1 MAMEAPQADHR
12 HARLLPLAALV
23 VGNVALALGPW
34 FVRLADSGP
43 VSAGFWRVALALPL
57 LVLLARGNRQRLG
70 GLRGGMMVAVLVGG
84 VLFGLDVAS
93 WHLGIGLTRMA
104 NATLFG
110 NAGSLILMV
119 WGFVAWRRLPRGREW
134 PALVAALGGAAILMG
149 RSFEISPA
157 TLAGDLFC
165 LLAGVLYAGYLLILR
180 DARKAMGSWALLA
193 WSSLGSAPVLLGIAL
208 ALGEPVWPGN
218 WAPILGLVVTSQ
230 LIGQGLLV
238 YALKHFSPLVIGIA
252 LLTQP
257 AVAALVGWL
266 AFDELLTLVDVV
278 GVALVGSA
286 LVLAKVGESPPPRS
300 GEERRRQGIDVA
312 RTR

>member
-1 MAMEAPQADHR
+1 MEAPR
-12 HARLLPLAALV
+12 SRLLPLAALV
-23 VGNVALALGPW
+23 VGNIALALGPW

-43 VSAGFWRVALALPL
+43 VSAGFWRVALALPM
-57 LVLLARGNRQRLG
+57 LVLLARANRQALG
-70 GLRGGMMVAVLVGG
+70 GMSRGIIAAVLVGG

-93 WHLGIGLTRMA
+93 WHIGIGLTRMT

-134 PALVAALGGAAILMG
+134 PAMAAAIGGAAILMG
-149 RSFEISPA
+149 HSFEISPA

-165 LLAGVLYAGYLLILR
+165 LLAGVLYAGYLLILQG
-180 DARKAMGSWALLA
+180 ARKALGSWALLV

-208 ALGEPVWPGN
+208 ALGEPVWPTN

-238 YALKHFSPLVIGIA
+238 YALKHFAPLVIGIA

-266 AFDELLTLVDVV
+266 SFGEVLTPLDLL

-286 LVLAKVGESPPPRS
+286 LVMAKVTGESTAPKAADTI
-300 GEERRRQGIDVA
+300 GA
-312 RTR
+312 

>member
-1 MAMEAPQADHR
+1 MEAPAER
-12 HARLLPLAALV
+12 ARLAPLAALV

-43 VSAGFWRVALALPL
+43 VSAGFWRVALALPVF
-57 LVLLARGNRQRLG
+57 VLLARTSGQRLG
-70 GLRGGMMVAVLVGG
+70 GIPRGTILAVLAGG

-93 WHLGIGLTRMA
+93 WHIGIGLTRMA

-119 WGFVAWRRLPRGREW
+119 WGFIAWRRLPRGREW
-134 PALVAALGGAAILMG
+134 PAMAAAIGGAAILMG
-149 RSFEISPA
+149 HSFEISPA

-165 LLAGVLYAGYLLILR
+165 LLAGVLYAGYLLILQG
-180 DARKAMGSWALLA
+180 ARKALGGWALLA

-208 ALGEPVWPGN
+208 MLGEPVRPHD

-230 LIGQGLLV
+230 LVGQGLLV

-266 AFDELLTLVDVV
+266 SFDEVLTPLELL

-286 LVLAKVGESPPPRS
+286 LVLAKVTGESRGGS
-300 GEERRRQGIDVA
+300 ETEAAAA
-312 RTR
+312 RN

>member
-1 MAMEAPQADHR
+1 MPQPPGEHPQ
-12 HARLLPLAALV
+12 ARLLPLAALV

-43 VSAGFWRVALALPL
+43 VSAGFWRIALALPL
-57 LVLLARGNRQRLG
+57 LVLFARMNGQRLG
-70 GLRGGMMVAVLVGG
+70 GVPRGMIAALLFGG

-119 WGFVAWRRLPRGREW
+119 WGFVAWRRLPKGREW

-149 RSFEISPA
+149 HSFEISPA

-165 LLAGVLYAGYLLILR
+165 LLAGVLYAGYLLILQG
-180 DARKAMGSWALLA
+180 ARRALGSWALLA

-208 ALGEPVWPGN
+208 ALGEPVWPHD

-257 AVAALVGWL
+257 AVAALVGWMR
-266 AFDELLTLVDVV
+266 FDEVLTVVDLL

-286 LVLAKVGESPPPRS
+286 LVLAKVGESTAPEPADRAVP
-300 GEERRRQGIDVA
+300 
-312 RTR
+312 